1 MKQNTI
7 IEILQVLKTNEFYG
21 AGECTEIAKGK
32 NEYITTW
39 KGFKRKAKRLWLSK
53 KYPAPRRHGFWT

>member
-7 IEILQVLKTNEFYG
+7 IEILEVLKSGDFYG

-32 NEYITTW
+32 YEYITTW
-39 KGFKRKAKRLWLSK
+39 KDLKRKVIRIWKSK
-53 KYPAPRRHGFWT
+53 K

>member
-7 IEILQVLKTNEFYG
+7 IEILEVLKTNEFYG

-39 KGFKRKAKRLWLSK
+39 KGLKRKAKRIWLSRK
-53 KYPAPRRHGFWT
+53 